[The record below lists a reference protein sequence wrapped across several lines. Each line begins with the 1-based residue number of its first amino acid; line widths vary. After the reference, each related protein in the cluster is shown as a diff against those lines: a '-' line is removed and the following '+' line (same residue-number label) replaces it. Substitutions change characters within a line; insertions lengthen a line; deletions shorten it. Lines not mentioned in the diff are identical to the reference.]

1 VSLMLGSLYSAL
13 RAANVDDDI
22 ARKAAEEVAGYDNR
36 IARVESDLNLLTWM
50 VGVVIALQ
58 VMTLGQVFFM

>member
-1 VSLMLGSLYSAL
+1 MLGSLYSAL

-22 ARKAAEEVAGYDNR
+22 ARKAAEEVAGYVFR
-36 IARVESDLNLLTWM
+36 IARVESDLNLLKWM

-58 VMTLGQVFFM
+58 VMTLGRVFFT